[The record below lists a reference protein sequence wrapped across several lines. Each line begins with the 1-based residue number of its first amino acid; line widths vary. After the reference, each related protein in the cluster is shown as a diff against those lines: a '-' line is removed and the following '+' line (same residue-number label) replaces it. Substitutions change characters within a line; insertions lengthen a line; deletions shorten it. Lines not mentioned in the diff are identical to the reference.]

1 MNTNANPETEL
12 TTCPICNAPAQK
24 GCLYAS
30 DRTPMSWIAGPPSM
44 RKNFEA
50 AMGQGWPIS
59 RYELFSG
66 VYAVGI
72 SCLSCQK
79 IILEREMTS

>member
-1 MNTNANPETEL
+1 
-12 TTCPICNAPAQK
+12 
-24 GCLYAS
+24 
-30 DRTPMSWIAGPPSM
+30 M

-50 AMGQGWPIS
+50 AMGQGTPIS
-59 RYELFSG
+59 RSELFSG

-79 IILEREMTS
+79 IILEREMTA

>member
-1 MNTNANPETEL
+1 
-12 TTCPICNAPAQK
+12 
-24 GCLYAS
+24 
-30 DRTPMSWIAGPPSM
+30 M

-59 RYELFSG
+59 RHEFFSG

-79 IILEREMTS
+79 IILERGIPA